1 VTNSLPWF
9 GIEHLIHILYGS
21 RKGICR

>member
-9 GIEHLIHILYGS
+9 GIKHLMRILYGS